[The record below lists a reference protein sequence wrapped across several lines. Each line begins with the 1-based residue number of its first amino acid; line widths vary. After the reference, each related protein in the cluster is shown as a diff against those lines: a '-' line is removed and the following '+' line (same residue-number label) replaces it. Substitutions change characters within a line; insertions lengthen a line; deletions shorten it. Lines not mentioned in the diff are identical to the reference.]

1 MGKLAVFDFISLN
14 GFYKG
19 NNGDL
24 SWAHGDEET
33 DAFAIESNKEGGIL
47 LFGRVTYEM
56 MASFWPTPYAQ
67 QVNAA
72 MAEGMNR
79 AEKIVFSTTLE
90 KAEWENTRIVKD
102 DIVGEIK
109 MLKQIKGKD
118 MAILGSG
125 SIVNQLTEAG
135 LIDEYQIMIHPVLL
149 NGGTPILN
157 GITRKLN
164 LKLVSSRIFKSGKVL
179 LCYVPV
185 E

>member
-1 MGKLAVFDFISLN
+1 
-14 GFYKG
+14 
-19 NNGDL
+19 
-24 SWAHGDEET
+24 
-33 DAFAIESNKEGGIL
+33 
-47 LFGRVTYEM
+47 
-56 MASFWPTPYAQ
+56 
-67 QVNAA
+67 
-72 MAEGMNR
+72 
-79 AEKIVFSTTLE
+79 
-90 KAEWENTRIVKD
+90 
-102 DIVGEIK
+102 

-118 MAILGSG
+118 MVILGSG